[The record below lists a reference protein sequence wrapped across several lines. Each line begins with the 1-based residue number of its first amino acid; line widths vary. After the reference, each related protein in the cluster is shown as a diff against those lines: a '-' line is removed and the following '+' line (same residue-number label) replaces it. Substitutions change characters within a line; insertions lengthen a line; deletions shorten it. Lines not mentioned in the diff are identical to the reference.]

1 MDYEWDEAKRLTN
14 LKKHG
19 ADFADIDEFDW
30 TKAKLS
36 TDDSEAYGEERIIAT
51 GMFRGRLHVVVYTHR
66 GQRTRIISF
75 RQADKREVR
84 RYEEEKN

>member
-1 MDYEWDEAKRLTN
+1 MAYEWDEAKRLTN

-19 ADFADIDEFDW
+19 VNFADIDESDW
-30 TKAKLS
+30 TTAQLS
-36 TDDSEAYGEERIIAT
+36 TDDSEPYGEERIVAV
-51 GMFRGRLHVVVYTHR
+51 GQFRGRLHVVVCTDR

-84 RYEEEKN
+84 RYEKEKN

>member
-1 MDYEWDEAKRLTN
+1 MEYEWDEAKRLAN

-19 ADFADIDEFDW
+19 VDFADIYEFDW
-30 TKAKLS
+30 TSAHLS
-36 TDDSEAYGEERIIAT
+36 TDDSKAYGEERIIAV
-51 GMFRGRLHVVVYTHR
+51 GPVRGRLHVLVYTER
-66 GQRTRIISF
+66 NLRTRIISF